1 MTTLLE
7 SCSSLSPR
15 GRTAVPLLT
24 DTSRAKDSWVDRER
38 RNLTCTDIA
47 LGAKRKGRGRGGGS
61 RRWKTKARG
70 TKGSGSTGMGRGRLA
85 ASGQAAFRL

>member
-1 MTTLLE
+1 MYL
-7 SCSSLSPR
+7 SLHMIVPR
-15 GRTAVPLLT
+15 LT
-24 DTSRAKDSWVDRER
+24 DTGRAKDSWTDRER

-70 TKGSGSTGMGRGRLA
+70 TKGPGSSGLGRGRA
-85 ASGQAAFRL
+85 AANGQAAFRM